1 MGVQSIF
8 AKGWQSAAFR
18 PILPNMPPDTADELE
33 TKGEAAP
40 FGRSIGRMFA
50 VLFRPELQ
58 KWRFRIGLAVLLTVA
73 AKGLSVIAPVFM
85 GNGINQLTGGEAL
98 TGDAAATAGI
108 SFVVF
113 FVLFAG
119 ARFLSN
125 ALPAIRDAFFTAVT
139 QDAQRIV
146 AVDAFGHAQH
156 LHLQFHLTRRSGA
169 LYRIIERGAGAME
182 YLLRFLAFNIGP
194 TLVELIFA
202 SIVLAALYGIQ
213 FSIAAIV
220 TVAVYAAFTIVVT
233 EWRNKQRR
241 AFNEADTKL
250 RGIALDTLANFE
262 TVKAFAAENRE
273 AARYDDATRTY
284 NRHYVTIMQSLSVL
298 NGGQELIMTGGLLA
312 VAIMAGYGAI
322 NGTMQAGDVTAIIL
336 MLLNIYRPLNILGW
350 AWREI
355 KQGSVDIEK
364 LFGLMDRRSEVIDA
378 PDAIDFSPKAG
389 EIKFENVSFAHEG
402 RSSGLD
408 DVTFSAPGGS
418 FIGVVGPSG
427 AGKST
432 ILKLLFRFYDPEEGR
447 IIIDGQK
454 VDAVT
459 QDSLR
464 ASLGLVPQEVV
475 LFNDTLRFN
484 LAYAEPAAGDKEI
497 MEAAYRAQLGAFI
510 ESLPEGLDTRVG
522 ERGLKLSGGEK
533 QRVGVA
539 RAILRNPPILIL
551 DEATSSL
558 DSSTEEEV
566 QSALREA
573 ARGRTTIAVAHRLST
588 IASADIIL
596 VLDKGKIVERGRHDD
611 LINGGGLYAELWRM
625 QTSGKEL
632 APMDTGLEDT
642 PRVAE

>member
-1 MGVQSIF
+1 VF
-8 AKGWQSAAFR
+8 H
-18 PILPNMPPDTADELE
+18 PILPAMPPDTADDLE

-40 FGRSIGRMFA
+40 FGRSIWRMFTI
-50 VLFRPELQ
+50 LFRPELK
-58 KWRFRIGLAVLLTVA
+58 KWRLRIGFAVLLTIT
-73 AKGLSVIAPVFM
+73 AKGLSVLAPVFM
-85 GNGINQLTGGEAL
+85 GEGINTLTSGEAPVR
-98 TGDAAATAGI
+98 DSVAAAGA
-108 SFVVF
+108 SFIGF
-113 FVLFAG
+113 FILFAG

-125 ALPAIRDAFFTAVT
+125 ALPALRDAFFTAVT
-139 QDAQRIV
+139 QDAQRLV

-169 LYRIIERGAGAME
+169 LYRVIERGGSAME

-194 TLVELIFA
+194 TLIELVMA

-213 FSIAAIV
+213 FSFAAVV
-220 TVAVYAAFTIVVT
+220 TVAVYAAYTIIVT

-241 AFNEADTKL
+241 AFNEADTQL
-250 RGIALDTLANFE
+250 RGIALDTLSNFE
-262 TVKAFAAENRE
+262 TVKSFAAENRE
-273 AARYDDATRTY
+273 TARYDSATREY
-284 NRHYVTIMQSLSVL
+284 NRHYVTIMQSLAVL
-298 NGGQELIMTGGLLA
+298 NGGQELIMTAGLLA
-312 VAIMAGYGAI
+312 VAIMAGFGAL

-364 LFGLMDRRSEVIDA
+364 LFALMDRRSEVLDA
-378 PDAIDFSPKAG
+378 PDAVDFVAKTG
-389 EIKFENVSFAHEG
+389 EIQFENVSFSHEG
-402 RSSGLD
+402 RTSGLRG
-408 DVTFSAPGGS
+408 VIFSAPGGA

-432 ILKLLFRFYDPEEGR
+432 ILKLLFRFYDPAAGR
-447 IIIDGQK
+447 IVIDGQNVSSVK
-454 VDAVT
+454 
-459 QDSLR
+459 QESLR
-464 ASLGLVPQEVV
+464 AALGLVPQEVV

-484 LAYAEPAAGDKEI
+484 LAYAQPDASDAEI
-497 MEAAYRAQLGAFI
+497 MQAADRAQLGDFI
-510 ESLPEGLDTRVG
+510 ASLPDGLETRVG

-558 DSSTEEEV
+558 DSGTEEEV
-566 QSALREA
+566 QSALKEA

-588 IASADIIL
+588 IANADIIL
-596 VLDKGKIVERGRHDD
+596 VLDNGEIVESGTHAD
-611 LINGGGLYAELWRM
+611 LVHRNGVYAALWRK
-625 QTSGKEL
+625 QTSGDDAASV
-632 APMDTGLEDT
+632 APVFQAA